1 MKTSFNIDA
10 CFFPGFY
17 ESILESSDMV
27 ANEIDQFIT
36 DIHDN
41 HPKFEI
47 DEGDDVEVDYSGYEN
62 AVAKAWARAYATEN
76 GINWKEYAGASININ
91 ATYFPDGLVKSWEFD
106 SIVPP
111 RNTGYGPDYRF
122 GTDKLYLNVE
132 LAADWLERMKK
143 FISDNQEWFENRIG
157 DDWSSYDGFFS
168 YMENNLTGW
177 LKNLEEE
184 DERYISTTLAYMMM
198 KENDKF
204 WEDVNMSVFED
215 VSMYPYISLSGEK
228 AREFEEFKEAE
239 AEERRIKEY
248 DEKHQLKLDFPKD
261 GQ

>member
-47 DEGDDVEVDYSGYEN
+47 DEDDDVEVDYKAYEN
-62 AVAKAWARAYATEN
+62 AIANAWARAYAT
-76 GINWKEYAGASININ
+76 
-91 ATYFPDGLVKSWEFD
+91 YFPEGMVKSWEFD

-111 RNTGYGPDYRF
+111 RNTGYGPDYRY

-132 LAADWLERMKK
+132 LADDWMERMKK
-143 FISDNQEWFENRIG
+143 FISDNQEWFEKRIG

-177 LKNLEEE
+177 LKGLEDE

-198 KENDKF
+198 KENDEF
-204 WEDVNMSVFED
+204 WDDVNMSAFED
-215 VSMYPYISLSGEK
+215 VSMYPYINLSEEK
-228 AREFEEFKEAE
+228 AKEFEEFKEAE

-248 DEKHQLKLDFPKD
+248 DEKHQLKLDFPQD